1 MNYTRE
7 QVLDNLNMVIE
18 TAKKSKIVLRK
29 HRCEAEANDL
39 MEFQQIL
46 NVQRIYFL
54 AHREYSPLE
63 LISAM
68 RLCAW
73 CSEQIAKRTEKA
85 KRKAFR
91 QIMAFKTI
99 EKLR

>member
-1 MNYTRE
+1 MTYTRK
-7 QVLDNLNMVIE
+7 QVLDNLDMVIE
-18 TAKKSKIVLRK
+18 SAQKAKIVLRK
-29 HRCEAEANDL
+29 QKCEAEANDL

-46 NVQRIYFL
+46 KVQRIYFL
-54 AHREYSPLE
+54 DTRDYCPLE

-91 QIMAFKTI
+91 QIMAFKNI
-99 EKLR
+99 ERLK